1 MPDKPVRVRIAPSP
15 TGDPHVGTAYVGLIN
30 YAFAKQ
36 NGGKF
41 VLRIEDTDQ
50 EHSTRASEQAI
61 FDALR
66 WVGLEWDEGPDV
78 GGPFGPYRQSERTEI
93 YQKYVADLVDRGF
106 AYPCFCTADELN
118 AIRARQRE
126 KKLNTGYDG
135 TCRSIPK
142 DVAKARMAAG
152 EPHVIRLLVPEGM
165 TVVHDRLRGDVEIE
179 NSQIDDQILLKSDG
193 FPTYHLANV
202 VDDHLMEI
210 THVIRAE
217 EWINSTPKHLMLYEA
232 FGWDPPQFVH
242 LPLLRNADRSKISK
256 RKNPVSLLYFK
267 QIGILPEAML
277 NFLAMMGHSMTDER
291 EVFTLDEFVKEFSFD
306 RISLGGPVF
315 DLEKMLW
322 LNGVHIR
329 NLDDD
334 ELARRLIALMFT
346 PEAMKPLI
354 PLIRER
360 IRTLGEYPDAVAY
373 FPAPEVEIP
382 LLDIYKA
389 GKGMTT
395 AQIAK
400 LLRETVEFLDG
411 MREFSSQWLEE
422 GLRTFCEQKEVP
434 VKILFMMLRLCVT
447 GRKATPPLFDT
458 FVVLGKAAVGQR
470 MRAAADAIA
479 AWKPPAI

>member
-1 MPDKPVRVRIAPSP
+1 MFRTRFAPSP
-15 TGDPHVGTAYVGLIN
+15 TGYMHIGNLRLYAYLL
-30 YAFAKQ
+30 AKKHK
-36 NGGKF
+36 GVF
-41 VLRIEDTDQ
+41 ILRIEDTDQ
-50 EHSTRASEQAI
+50 SRNVPAALAAI
-61 FDALR
+61 YNGLALA
-66 WVGLEWDEGPDV
+66 GITYDEGPDKD
-78 GGPFGPYRQSERTEI
+78 GGKGPYVQSQRLPI
-93 YQKYVADLVDRGF
+93 YKKYAEELIAKGA
-106 AYPCFCTADELN
+106 AYYCFCQKEDKPEAEDQPAHPDVTRDPCLFLTEAE
-118 AIRARQRE
+118 ARARLSCGVIPVVRQR
-126 KKLNTGYDG
+126 
-135 TCRSIPK
+135 I
-142 DVAKARMAAG
+142 
-152 EPHVIRLLVPEGM
+152 PEGGS
-165 TVVHDRLRGDVEIE
+165 TSFDDHVYGRITID
-179 NSQIDDQILLKSDG
+179 NSQLDDQVLLKSDG
-193 FPTYHLANV
+193 FPTYNFANV

-434 VKILFMMLRLCVT
+434 VKILFMMLRLCGT